1 MLKDFVK
8 YILGQQN
15 LMTQRVNVSA
25 CMIFTGDQW
34 IARDARVGKANCSLY
49 PQAMMRKTLKL

>member
-1 MLKDFVK
+1 M
-8 YILGQQN
+8 
-15 LMTQRVNVSA
+15 MTQRVNVSA